1 MKPIFRVYDNN
12 GKEVTS
18 EKEWYIDI
26 NEGTLCFMT
35 DDIDCPLREVDK
47 SEYTYTIIISNA
59 MDDEEPA
66 KESEYNS
73 ENLYSSDNK
82 CFSVKTIKTNDNSL
96 CACVY
101 DNNNNLV
108 YPWMT
113 IADKVEWEEHKAF
126 DNAYKLVDFFSTS
139 DNISYVIWSS
149 PYVDNMKITKILE

>member
-1 MKPIFRVYDNN
+1 MKQIFRVYDGK
-12 GKEVTS
+12 GKEVTG

-47 SEYTYTIIISNA
+47 SKYTYTITISNA
-59 MDDEEPA
+59 IEDDEPD

-73 ENLYSSDNK
+73 ENRYFSNNK
-82 CFSVKTIKTNDNSL
+82 CFSVKTITANDSV

-108 YPWMT
+108 YPWMM
-113 IADKVEWEEHKAF
+113 IADKVEWEEHKTF
-126 DNAYKLVDFFSTS
+126 DNAYKVIDFFSTP
-139 DNISYVIWSS
+139 DNTKYVIWSS
-149 PYVDNMKITKILE
+149 PYVDDTKITKILG